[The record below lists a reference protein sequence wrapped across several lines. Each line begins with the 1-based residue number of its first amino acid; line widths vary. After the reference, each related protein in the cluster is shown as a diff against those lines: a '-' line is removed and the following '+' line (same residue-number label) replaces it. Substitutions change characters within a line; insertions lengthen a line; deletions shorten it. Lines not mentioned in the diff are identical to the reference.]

1 MFKSNLNKISRERHN
16 SEEQNNEL
24 QNIELLCDAQ
34 EAVIK
39 SLIVI
44 LQYDRWLNTIQFI
57 ENNFHEA

>member
-39 SLIVI
+39 SFNCHSSIWSVI
-44 LQYDRWLNTIQFI
+44 KYNTI
-57 ENNFHEA
+57 HRK